1 MKKKEETSG
10 WDCMG
15 KQSISDHD
23 NVIFL
28 QEHLRSDSATHYS
41 PWGNHRAPL
50 SLYIPVFLPA
60 KKLATVLLPCSVL
73 FTPQRAKGQPRYRPW
88 VVPTGASWRHS
99 AEESLAHPGHKHSSF
114 MGLASCRT
122 CLMSPEQTRAPL
134 SFLPSLL
141 PGSEWNQ
148 EQGENALKT
157 KIKKY
162 REQ

>member
-1 MKKKEETSG
+1 MGLHGEAKYLRPWQSDLLVGASEVWFSHTLIP
-10 WDCMG
+10 MG
-15 KQSISDHD
+15 KSQG
-23 NVIFL
+23 
-28 QEHLRSDSATHYS
+28 T
-41 PWGNHRAPL
+41 L

-60 KKLATVLLPCSVL
+60 KKPATVLLLCSVL
-73 FTPQRAKGQPRYRPW
+73 FTPQRAKGQPRYRLW

-99 AEESLAHPGHKHSSF
+99 AEESLAHPGQKHSSF

-134 SFLPSLL
+134 PFLPSLL
-141 PGSEWNQ
+141 PESEWNQ
-148 EQGENALKT
+148 EQGENDLKT